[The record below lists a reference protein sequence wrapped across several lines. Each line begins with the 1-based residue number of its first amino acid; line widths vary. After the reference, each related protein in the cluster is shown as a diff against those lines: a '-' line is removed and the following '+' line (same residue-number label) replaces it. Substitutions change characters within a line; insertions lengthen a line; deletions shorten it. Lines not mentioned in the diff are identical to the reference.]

1 MKPEKKGSNEI
12 KISAETVWKDIK
24 KIRTQKPLIHNI
36 TNYVVMNTTANALL
50 ALGASPVMAHAIE
63 EVYEMVDLSDAL
75 VINIGT
81 LSKPWIQAMTYAI
94 LEAKQK
100 KIPTVIDPV
109 GAGATKYR
117 TNTAKSLISL
127 NSSSIIRGNSSEI
140 QALIGNDSKTK
151 GVDSIV
157 SSQSAIPK
165 AQDLSRKLN
174 TVISISG
181 EIDYIIST
189 DQIIGVK
196 NGVPMMTQVTGLGCT
211 ATALT
216 GAFIAVNK
224 SYFQAAIHAMIVMG
238 ITGELTKLQ
247 SKGPGSF
254 QMNFL
259 DTLYN
264 LSYDDIKNRI
274 NVVDYL

>member
-24 KIRTQKPLIHNI
+24 EIRTQKPLIHNI

-50 ALGASPVMAHAIE
+50 ALGASPVMAHAIDE
-63 EVYEMVDLSDAL
+63 IFEMVNLANAL

-81 LSKPWIQAMTYAI
+81 LSKPWVQAMENAI
-94 LEAKQK
+94 LKAKER
-100 KIPTVIDPV
+100 KIPIVLDPV
-109 GAGATKYR
+109 GAGATSYR

-127 NSSSIIRGNSSEI
+127 KSPSVIRGNSSEI
-140 QALIGNDSKTK
+140 QALVGNDFKTK
-151 GVDSIV
+151 GVDSI
-157 SSQSAIPK
+157 SSPQSAIPI

-174 TVISISG
+174 TIISISG
-181 EIDYIIST
+181 EIDYIISM
-189 DQIIGVK
+189 DQIVGVK

-216 GAFIAVNK
+216 GAFVAVNK

-238 ITGELTKLQ
+238 ITGELTKAQ

-259 DTLYN
+259 DTLHN
-264 LSYDDIKNRI
+264 LTYDDIKQRI
-274 NVVDYL
+274 NVVDYV

>member
-1 MKPEKKGSNEI
+1 MKTEKKGNNIIE
-12 KISAETVWKDIK
+12 ISAETVWKDIK
-24 KIRTQKPLIHNI
+24 KIRAQKPLIHNI

-50 ALGASPVMAHAIE
+50 SLGASPVMAHAID
-63 EVYEMVDLSDAL
+63 EVFEMVNLANAL

-81 LSKPWIQAMTYAI
+81 LSKPWVQAMENAI
-94 LEAKQK
+94 LIAKEK
-100 KIPTVIDPV
+100 KIPIVFDPV
-109 GAGATKYR
+109 GAGATSYR

-127 NSSSIIRGNSSEI
+127 KSLSVIRGNSSEI

-151 GVDSIV
+151 GVDSIA

-165 AQDLSRKLN
+165 AQDLSRNLN

-181 EIDYIIST
+181 EIDYIISM

-211 ATALT
+211 ASALT
-216 GAFIAVNK
+216 GAFVAVNK

-274 NVVDYL
+274 NVVDYV